1 MLSRERKKRIS
12 VIGAGIC
19 DNQLGKLAEDVGRK
33 IAESGSIL
41 ICGGLGGVMEYAAK
55 GAKSARGQTIGILPT
70 YNPDDA
76 NSNIDIPIVTGL
88 GHARNIIVVGS
99 ADAVIA
105 VGGEF
110 GTLSEI
116 AFALK
121 LGKPVIALQSWDL
134 KDKGNIQ
141 IVNTAEEAVQLA
153 LKSIR

>member
-1 MLSRERKKRIS
+1 MVKSERKKRIA
-12 VIGAGIC
+12 VIGAGNC
-19 DNQLGKLAEDVGRK
+19 DNELGKLAEEVGRR
-33 IAESGSIL
+33 IAESGAIL

-55 GAKSARGQTIGILPT
+55 GAKSAKGMTIGVLPT

-76 NSNIDIPIVTGL
+76 NPYIDIPIVTGM

-116 AFALK
+116 SFALK
-121 LGKPVIALQSWDL
+121 LGIPVIALQSWDL
-134 KDKGNIQ
+134 NAKANIQ
-141 IVNTAEEAVQLA
+141 IANSAEEAVQLA
-153 LKSIR
+153 LNSVR